1 MHTMW
6 YCWCYSLLNIYTTD
20 RMNSLMLM
28 FLWLTART
36 MPIENKIYLNVSYLR
51 AYTICIDGE
60 MISAGFGQNLGE
72 VDDGPNST

>member
-1 MHTMW
+1 
-6 YCWCYSLLNIYTTD
+6 
-20 RMNSLMLM
+20 MLM
-28 FLWLTART
+28 FLWLTVRT